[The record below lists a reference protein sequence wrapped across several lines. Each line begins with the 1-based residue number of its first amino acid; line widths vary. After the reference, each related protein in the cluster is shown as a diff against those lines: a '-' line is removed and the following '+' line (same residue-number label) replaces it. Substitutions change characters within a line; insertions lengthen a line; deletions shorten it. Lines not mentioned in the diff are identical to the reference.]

1 MLASS
6 HEQRVKKFSVEN
18 KTDVVILRGKI
29 AIAAV
34 DFHKTRIYA
43 LDQDS
48 DDRPETVTVEDP
60 RNYYHNVYHRAGNPD
75 GTYEADNDEYWKLLC
90 ESLHDA
96 NGIVL
101 LTNGTGKA
109 NAGHHFLAY
118 AQKHFSEVA
127 AKILGEVR
135 CDISD
140 LTDPQLLR
148 IGQDFVGVHPTR
160 DHGDSRRGAL

>member
-1 MLASS
+1 MC
-6 HEQRVKKFSVEN
+6 
-18 KTDVVILRGKI
+18 T
-29 AIAAV
+29 
-34 DFHKTRIYA
+34 
-43 LDQDS
+43 
-48 DDRPETVTVEDP
+48 TVLVTPTVP
-60 RNYYHNVYHRAGNPD
+60 MKQTTTNTGS
-75 GTYEADNDEYWKLLC
+75 LLC
-90 ESLHDA
+90 ESLRDA

>member
-1 MLASS
+1 M
-6 HEQRVKKFSVEN
+6 EN

-29 AIAAV
+29 AVVVV

-48 DDRPETVTVEDP
+48 RDRPETVKAEDP
-60 RNYYHNVYHRAGNPD
+60 KNYYHNVYHRAGNPD
-75 GTYEADNDEYWKLLC
+75 GTYAADNDTYWKLLC
-90 ESLHDA
+90 ESLHYA

-109 NAGHHFLAY
+109 NAGHHFSAY
-118 AQKHFSEVA
+118 AEEHFLDVA

-148 IGQDFVGVHPTR
+148 IGQDFVGIHPTR
-160 DHGDSRRGAL
+160 DHVDSRRGAL